1 MNSVICIQSIYN
13 EIMLRFKLLNEIL
26 YNAQNFYI
34 ARVESTL
41 LVSKEYKLTKK
52 TLPVT
57 LM

>member
-34 ARVESTL
+34 ARVNSTYPWL
-41 LVSKEYKLTKK
+41 LSMLS
-52 TLPVT
+52 LVT
-57 LM
+57 